1 MLKRTDI
8 LLAGVGG
15 QGIILASK
23 VLARAAQ
30 MGGYD
35 LRVSEIHGM
44 AQRGGSV
51 VTQVRLGEKVYS
63 PLISEGEADVLL
75 AFEQLE
81 ALRWLSYLR
90 PGGTVIINNQIISP
104 VTVLAGAAEY
114 PQDIIGYIQK
124 KIYDTII
131 VDAVNIAARCG
142 NPKAA
147 NAVLLGILARR
158 MPIEREFWKQAL
170 DLEINERFRTVNQ
183 DAFVAGYG
191 L

>member
-35 LRVSEIHGM
+35 LKVSEIHGM

-90 PGGTVIINNQIISP
+90 PGGTVIINNQVISP

-142 NPKAA
+142 NPRAA

-158 MPIEREFWKQAL
+158 MPVGQEFWKQSL
-170 DLEINERFRTVNQ
+170 DFEIDGRFRTVNQ
-183 DAFVAGYG
+183 DAFAAGYG